1 MGTMQGPVSDQT
13 SGTWEL
19 QQLVKSGIFPDANT
33 ALRSA
38 LRALYQLHPQARTN
52 MVLSSYQSG
61 EISLSKAAAVL
72 GVSSE
77 EMKDIIREAGLQIH
91 FGPQTV
97 EELQEDIENA

>member
-1 MGTMQGPVSDQT
+1 M
-13 SGTWEL
+13 
-19 QQLVKSGIFPDANT
+19 
-33 ALRSA
+33 
-38 LRALYQLHPQARTN
+38 
-52 MVLSSYQSG
+52 LSSYQSG

-91 FGPQTV
+91 FSPQTV